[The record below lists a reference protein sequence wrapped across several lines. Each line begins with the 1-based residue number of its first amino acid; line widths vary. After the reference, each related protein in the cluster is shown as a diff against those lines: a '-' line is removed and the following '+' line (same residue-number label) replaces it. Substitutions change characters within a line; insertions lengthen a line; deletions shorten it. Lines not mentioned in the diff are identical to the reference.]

1 MEEQLGKTD
10 KGKDRMDGRMEQNEL
25 STKRE
30 KGHQA
35 MDSPFLLASWLFC
48 LVYSSLRFFH

>member
-1 MEEQLGKTD
+1 MEEQPGKTD